1 MSSTAHIRVM
11 LVDDHEIMRDGLRE
25 VLERSGDFEV
35 VGQAGDGDAAVKI
48 ALNIKPDVIIMDVM
62 MPLKNGIEACRE
74 ITEMLPETRVLILTA
89 SSEEDAVME
98 AVAAGATGYLQK
110 YSGKEQ
116 LLRTVRDVANGEYR
130 IPAEAI
136 RRAFAGIRAESEQAA
151 TQGPGRLT
159 AREREILTLFAPRAV
174 LCGHCRDQ
182 GQQAVDCTQRNLRYP
197 EQAGDRYEAGV
208 GGLGSTKRSAGRL
221 RARQL
226 MPERGGF
233 PVLRSGS

>member
-62 MPLKNGIEACRE
+62 MPLKDGIEACRE

-136 RRAFAGIRAESEQAA
+136 RRAFAEIRAASEQAA

-159 AREREILTLFAPRAV
+159 AREREILTLFAQGLSYADIAEIRGNRPLTVRNAIYGIQNKLGIETKQELAV
-174 LCGHCRDQ
+174 W
-182 GQQAVDCTQRNLRYP
+182 AVRNGLL
-197 EQAGDRYEAGV
+197 DDYEP
-208 GGLGSTKRSAGRL
+208 GS
-221 RARQL
+221 
-226 MPERGGF
+226 
-233 PVLRSGS
+233 

>member
-25 VLERSGDFEV
+25 VLERSGNFEV

-62 MPLKNGIEACRE
+62 MPLKDGIEACRE

-116 LLRTVRDVANGEYR
+116 LLRTVGDVANGEYR

-136 RRAFAGIRAESEQAA
+136 RRAFAGIRAASEQAG
-151 TQGPGRLT
+151 TPRPGRLT
-159 AREREILTLFAPRAV
+159 AREREILTLFAQGLSYAEIAEIRGNRPLTVRNAIYGIQNKLGIETKQELAV
-174 LCGHCRDQ
+174 W
-182 GQQAVDCTQRNLRYP
+182 AVRNGLL
-197 EQAGDRYEAGV
+197 DDYE
-208 GGLGSTKRSAGRL
+208 
-221 RARQL
+221 
-226 MPERGGF
+226 
-233 PVLRSGS
+233 SGS

>member
-1 MSSTAHIRVM
+1 MASTAHIRVM
-11 LVDDHEIMRDGLRE
+11 LVDDHEIMREGLRE

-62 MPLKNGIEACRE
+62 MPLKNGVEACRE

-136 RRAFAGIRAESEQAA
+136 RRVFAGIRAASEQVA

-159 AREREILTLFAPRAV
+159 AREREILTLFTQGLSYAEIAEIRGNRPLTIRNAIYGIQNKLGIDTKQELAV
-174 LCGHCRDQ
+174 W
-182 GQQAVDCTQRNLRYP
+182 AVRNGLL
-197 EQAGDRYEAGV
+197 DDYET
-208 GGLGSTKRSAGRL
+208 GS
-221 RARQL
+221 
-226 MPERGGF
+226 
-233 PVLRSGS
+233 